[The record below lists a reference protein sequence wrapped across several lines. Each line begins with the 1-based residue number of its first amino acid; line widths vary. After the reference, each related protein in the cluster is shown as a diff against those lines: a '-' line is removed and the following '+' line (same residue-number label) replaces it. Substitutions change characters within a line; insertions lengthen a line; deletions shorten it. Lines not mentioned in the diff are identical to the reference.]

1 MDQLHNSRFPIPC
14 SEGRPSGAVVQSPA
28 DQAIAKLRLA
38 AQLVETAAFDQA
50 GEQQASV
57 IAKLIMISADL
68 ERLSQVLSRSE
79 AKV

>member
-1 MDQLHNSRFPIPC
+1 MDQLRNPRTLTLCP
-14 SEGRPSGAVVQSPA
+14 EGRQSGASIQSHTDKA
-28 DQAIAKLRLA
+28 VAKLRLA

-68 ERLSQVLSRSE
+68 EHLSQVLSRSE
-79 AKV
+79 EKV